1 MTAAHAFARTDR
13 SALGIWWWTIDR
25 LLLAAVG
32 GLIFLGVA
40 LSFAAS
46 PAAAARI
53 GIEDDP
59 FHFAVRQGVYAAIS
73 AVLLLLASLMSPRGV
88 RRVAFVVYIGAIL
101 IMMALPIVGHSAK
114 GAQRWL
120 QLGGFSLQPSEFVKP
135 ALIVLAAWMFAEGQK
150 GEGVPGVSIA
160 FGLYG
165 LTVGLLLVQPD
176 VGQTVLI
183 TIAFGAAFFVAG
195 MPVRWIMMLGGI
207 ASAGLLSTYFLFAH
221 VASRVT
227 KFLSPDKADTH
238 QIKRASEAIAAG
250 GLFGRG
256 PGEGVMKRHVPDQH
270 TDFIYSTAAEEYGLI
285 FSLLLIGLFAFVAL
299 RGLFRALK
307 LTDPFEQ
314 VAGAG
319 LFVLFGQQALIN
331 IAVNLNLIPTKGMT
345 LPFISYGGS
354 SMIAMGL
361 TLGLALALT
370 RRRSVNLSSEGR
382 AGAVA

>member
-13 SALGIWWWTIDR
+13 SPLGIWWWTIDR
-25 LLLAAVG
+25 LLLAAVA

-40 LSFAAS
+40 LSFASS

-53 GIEDDP
+53 GIDDP
-59 FHFAVRQGVYAAIS
+59 FHFASRQCVYAGVA
-73 AVLLLLASLMSPRGV
+73 AVIVLVASLMSPRGV
-88 RRVAFVVYIGAIL
+88 RRVAFLVYVAAIL
-101 IMMALPIVGHSAK
+101 IMLALPFVGHSAK

-160 FGLYG
+160 FALYG
-165 LTVGLLLVQPD
+165 LTVALLLIQPD

-183 TIAFGAAFFVAG
+183 TLAFGAAFFMAG
-195 MPVRWIMMLGGI
+195 VPFRWILMLGG
-207 ASAGLLSTYFLFAH
+207 AAAAGLFSTYFVFAH
-221 VASRVT
+221 VAARVT
-227 KFLSPDKADTH
+227 KFLQPDKADTH
-238 QIKRASEAIAAG
+238 QITRASEAIAAG

-256 PGEGVMKRHVPDQH
+256 PGEGVMKRHVPDLH
-270 TDFIYSTAAEEYGLI
+270 TDFIYSVAAEEYGLL

-299 RGLFRALK
+299 RGLFRAMR

-370 RRRSVNLSSEGR
+370 RKRSGVQVSPEGR
-382 AGAVA
+382 AGAFS